1 MASKIL
7 RIFAVLLVLPI
18 FLFGFALLTYPV
30 INNWVTEKQ
39 MENEVGLF
47 LERRETP
54 SLDSIQD
61 AAEPPEREYAQLWD
75 AMVSYNDE
83 LITTSQ
89 AGLEENQFY
98 AQHTFSLREYGLED
112 EVFGLLQIPRLDL
125 SMPIYLGATDDHL
138 AFGAAH
144 LSGTSLPIGGDSTCT
159 VIAGHRGW
167 NGAAY
172 FRYVPDLQLGDT
184 VSITNLWET
193 MTYSVV
199 DTQIIDPNDV
209 DSIRIQ
215 PGRERLI
222 LLTCHP
228 YASGGKQRFLVSCER
243 VTEEGGNYE
252 GSNY

>member
-1 MASKIL
+1 MLGKIL
-7 RIFAVLLVLPI
+7 RVLTVLLILPV
-18 FLFGFALLTYPV
+18 FLLGFSLLAYPT
-30 INNWVTEKQ
+30 INNWTTKRQ
-39 MENEVGLF
+39 MENEVGIF
-47 LERRETP
+47 LEQRENTP
-54 SLDSIQD
+54 KETIPD
-61 AAEPPEREYAQLWD
+61 ATELPEREYAELWD
-75 AMVSYNDE
+75 AMVAYNKE
-83 LITTSQ
+83 LLANSQ
-89 AGLEENQFY
+89 AELSESQFY
-98 AQHTFSLREYGLED
+98 SKPTFSLRSYGLED
-112 EVFGLLQIPRLDL
+112 EVFAVLKIPRLDL
-125 SMPIYLGATDDHL
+125 TMPVFLGAGDDHL

-159 VIAGHRGW
+159 VVAGHRGW

-228 YASGGKQRFLVSCER
+228 YASGGKQRFLVICER
-243 VTEEGGNYE
+243 A
-252 GSNY
+252 S